1 MPDGR
6 YRFVIDGQG
15 PDGES
20 IAITE
25 LMVGTIDGMS
35 FTNGVP
41 MPSINDIEF
50 DLSLIL
56 RVESAE

>member
-1 MPDGR
+1 
-6 YRFVIDGQG
+6 
-15 PDGES
+15 
-20 IAITE
+20 
-25 LMVGTIDGMS
+25 MS
-35 FTNGVP
+35 FINGVP